1 MNTTGDSRLYVSTP
15 KPLPPFP
22 SAGGTY
28 VLNDKGTEW
37 LLEQQTAA
45 PSPEILN
52 PQTDG
57 TDAQSPAAGEI

>member
-1 MNTTGDSRLYVSTP
+1 
-15 KPLPPFP
+15 
-22 SAGGTY
+22 